1 MNAVYSKCVIA
12 YLMLVFIFMISGVSA
27 NLNEEATFINEKD
40 YDKDYQIID
49 THYINFE
56 LPLEVTHY
64 WVSEGLDKYEVIIE
78 NLNIKGYI
86 NKTLKITW
94 EDERYINE
102 IIRINYTVKDGI
114 LTKQN
119 IIPYSISK
127 NSKLKFLN
135 FQVELAEGFIEEIE
149 KKELINESNLKKEY
163 ISIIRKKYVWS
174 DWKDVDLVKINPLA
188 SSLSYTA
195 IDDIEVG
202 VCGTLDQENETYILN
217 QSAST
222 DGTCFTITAN
232 NVTLDCQGNNIVYS
246 NDGSNNEYGVYSTM
260 NNTNIKNCIVD
271 DGNWTTTQADRFGI
285 YFNGVENGTLENNI
299 VNISQRRG
307 IYLSSSSNYNTLTN
321 NIGTSGTN
329 GGIYLSS
336 SSNYNT
342 LTNNI
347 GTSGTNGGI
356 YLSSSSNYNTLTNNI
371 GTSGTYGGIYLS
383 SSSNNTLTSNT
394 GTSLI
399 NDRPFRLYAS
409 SENILISN
417 IADYYK
423 IELESITYFYGLI
436 NSLMY
441 DSSNSLCNGSSSD
454 ISLNDGHL
462 NITIGVGGD
471 CFVLDDFSVTQDVSR
486 TNSPIAITQKTSK
499 SLHITN
505 SLSEKLDG
513 LSVTFE
519 MGRCSE
525 VGRIT
530 YTSDTGDTQSFTD
543 SQFTCVGDMVTIELN
558 NIDPSMT
565 SNYLEWTYGCSS
577 TDRTLYNLILIAGAL
592 LILSFVAYY
601 LFKNGELNEMTI
613 GALVI
618 LFVGIIIGINL
629 LGGSADIIAQTCVP

>member
-1 MNAVYSKCVIA
+1 MNAVYSKCVFLTLCLA
-12 YLMLVFIFMISGVSA
+12 FLFMISGISA

-307 IYLSSSSNYNTLTN
+307 IYLSSSSN
-321 NIGTSGTN
+321 
-329 GGIYLSS
+329 
-336 SSNYNT
+336 
-342 LTNNI
+342 
-347 GTSGTNGGI
+347 
-356 YLSSSSNYNTLTNNI
+356 
-371 GTSGTYGGIYLS
+371 
-383 SSSNNTLTSNT
+383 NTLTSNT

-462 NITIGVGGD
+462 NITIGAGGV

>member
-307 IYLSSSSNYNTLTN
+307 IYLSSSSN
-321 NIGTSGTN
+321 
-329 GGIYLSS
+329 
-336 SSNYNT
+336 
-342 LTNNI
+342 
-347 GTSGTNGGI
+347 
-356 YLSSSSNYNTLTNNI
+356 
-371 GTSGTYGGIYLS
+371 
-383 SSSNNTLTSNT
+383 NTLTSNT